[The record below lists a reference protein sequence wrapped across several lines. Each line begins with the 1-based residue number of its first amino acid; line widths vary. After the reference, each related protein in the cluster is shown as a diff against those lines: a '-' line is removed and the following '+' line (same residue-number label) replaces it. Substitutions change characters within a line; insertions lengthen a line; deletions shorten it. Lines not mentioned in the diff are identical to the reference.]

1 MGERAGEPSNRG
13 APAFFFPSHYRARPG
28 TSAFLKSRFALL
40 FLGYS
45 ADPRRGDKPLSEP
58 REGRDSL
65 PKRTRPFPLP
75 SPLLLPLTPPPSLS
89 SLLHSHYEVNLDK
102 PLGGLVSWPLMSRVA
117 ERNTTAVSLK
127 KGQTAKTWVEATVDG
142 EPVRL
147 ETNFTL
153 TWMGKAQVTLQIE
166 QVALGVD
173 REEGEGNG
181 DEPF

>member
-1 MGERAGEPSNRG
+1 M
-13 APAFFFPSHYRARPG
+13 
-28 TSAFLKSRFALL
+28 
-40 FLGYS
+40 
-45 ADPRRGDKPLSEP
+45 
-58 REGRDSL
+58 
-65 PKRTRPFPLP
+65 
-75 SPLLLPLTPPPSLS
+75 
-89 SLLHSHYEVNLDK
+89 NLDK